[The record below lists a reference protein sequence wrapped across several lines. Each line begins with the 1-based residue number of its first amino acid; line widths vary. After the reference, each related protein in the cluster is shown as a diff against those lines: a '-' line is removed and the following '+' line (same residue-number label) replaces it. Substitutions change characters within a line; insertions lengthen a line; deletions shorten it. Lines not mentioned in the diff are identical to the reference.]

1 MRDRSRSPSARGES
15 SSQANSRR
23 DYGYSGSSR
32 GGRYGGERR
41 GRGRGGYR
49 GGRGDYGGR
58 GGSRYGGGNSR
69 EHYGSSSSAAEE
81 YRSKTE
87 RNYDNSI
94 FIGNI
99 PFNCSSKDVE
109 DIFNNKFNI
118 VRADI
123 VTNRGQSRG
132 MATVEFANKDEVREA
147 IAKFDHHEYRGREI
161 FVRQDYP
168 PPSEKNKERDF
179 TASSTSSSSS
189 RYSSR
194 GGASSSSS
202 SRYDSRYEG
211 GKSSRF
217 GAQGAQGSQT
227 AQTIP
232 KPGTEIFVGN
242 LPFSTTWYSLKDLMR
257 KAGQVVRADVRL
269 DSAGKSRGFGTVV
282 FATEEA
288 AAKAVEEFQGYEIE
302 GRKLDTRPGR
312 SYENSNSSHRNNS
325 TPHAS
330 KNTNVDRNTDFTR
343 DVVGG
348 GEISNTIFATNL
360 PFVTNVDD
368 LYELFETIGRVTQAG
383 LQYNKLGKPTGN
395 AVVQFELEELA
406 DLAIK
411 NLDNYNY
418 GGRDLSITYAKR
430 PEVDQSIEQAPEP
443 DMEVQAAEPE
453 VEAQPEVAAPEV
465 AAEPEVAADVEVEPE
480 AEAEVE
486 IEDAN

>member
-1 MRDRSRSPSARGES
+1 M
-15 SSQANSRR
+15 
-23 DYGYSGSSR
+23 
-32 GGRYGGERR
+32 
-41 GRGRGGYR
+41 
-49 GGRGDYGGR
+49 
-58 GGSRYGGGNSR
+58 
-69 EHYGSSSSAAEE
+69 
-81 YRSKTE
+81 
-87 RNYDNSI
+87 
-94 FIGNI
+94 
-99 PFNCSSKDVE
+99 E
-109 DIFNNKFNI
+109 DIFNNKFSI

-147 IAKFDHHEYRGREI
+147 IAKYDHHEYRGREI

-168 PPSEKNKERDF
+168 PPSEKAREREKGRESNRERESTNERDF
-179 TASSTSSSSS
+179 NAGSSSSS

-194 GGASSSSS
+194 GS
-202 SRYDSRYEG
+202 SRYDTRYEG
-211 GKSSRF
+211 AKNSRYGSTQASST
-217 GAQGAQGSQT
+217 SV
-227 AQTIP
+227 P

-242 LPFSTTWYSLKDLMR
+242 LPFSITWYSLKDLMR

-312 SYENSNSSHRNNS
+312 TYESSHKNSSAPPQS
-325 TPHAS
+325 S
-330 KNTNVDRNTDFTR
+330 KPAPVDRNTDFTR

-348 GEISNTIFATNL
+348 GEISNTIYAANL

-383 LQYNKLGKPTGN
+383 LQYNKQGKPTGN

-418 GGRDLSITYAKR
+418 GGRDLNITYAKR
-430 PEVDQSIEQAPEP
+430 PDAEQQAEEMEQEAEEPQDIEAVQEADPAQEQEPQQEPQPVPEQ
-443 DMEVQAAEPE
+443 EEPE
-453 VEAQPEVAAPEV
+453 VE
-465 AAEPEVAADVEVEPE
+465 VE
-480 AEAEVE
+480 
-486 IEDAN
+486 